1 MLGAGGVMGGAWLA
15 GGLHALASHTGW
27 DPGSADIVVGTSAG
41 SMMGALV
48 AAGGVPPWFM
58 VAHSAGEDI
67 EGLMDALGN
76 PVAEADRSAGAIFRL
91 AKGLPPLGPS
101 SWRLL
106 LAAIRNPGK
115 HVPAAVGAA
124 LLPHGP
130 IDTEPLKDVVRR
142 AVGTD
147 TGIPPNVWIMACD
160 LDAGRRVAFGR
171 EDAPPAEIPDAVA
184 ASCAIPGFYRPVRI
198 GGRLYVDG
206 GTWSVSNLD
215 VVARLELDLVICMN
229 PSSSRD
235 AAIAPGGAI
244 ARRLREQAGRRLGRE
259 ARFLRKTG
267 AEVVLV
273 QPTAEDLAGMGVNP
287 MSRTRRH
294 EVLARAVRTVGEQL
308 AAPEV
313 SEKLAALPRTG
324 GPLVERPEGDASEW
338 PDFRELARARRGV
351 RA

>member
-58 VAHSAGEDI
+58 LAHSGGEDI
-67 EGLMDALGN
+67 EGLVDALGN

-106 LAAIRNPGK
+106 LAAIRNPNK
-115 HVPAAVGAA
+115 HVPTAVGAA

-130 IDTEPLKDVVRR
+130 ISTEPLKDVVRR
-142 AVGTD
+142 AVGED
-147 TGIPPNVWIMACD
+147 TEIPPNVWIMACD

-198 GGRLYVDG
+198 GGRCYVDG
-206 GTWSVSNLD
+206 GTWSLSNLD

-229 PSSSRD
+229 PSSSRE
-235 AAIAPGGAI
+235 AAIAPGGAV
-244 ARRLREQAGRRLGRE
+244 ARRLRVQAGRRLGRE
-259 ARFLRKTG
+259 ARFLRKHGT
-267 AEVVLV
+267 EVVLV

-287 MSRTRRH
+287 MSRRRRH
-294 EVLARAVRTVGEQL
+294 QVLERAVRTVAEQL

-313 SEKLAALPRTG
+313 AEQLSVLPSTG
-324 GPLVERPEGDASEW
+324 GPLVERPEGDASTW
-338 PDFRELARARRGV
+338 PDFRELARARLTA

>member
-58 VAHSAGEDI
+58 LAHSGGEDI
-67 EGLMDALGN
+67 EGLVDALGN

-106 LAAIRNPGK
+106 LAAIRNPNK

-130 IDTEPLKDVVRR
+130 ISTEPLKDVVRR
-142 AVGTD
+142 AVGED
-147 TGIPPNVWIMACD
+147 TEIPPNVWIMACD

-198 GGRLYVDG
+198 GGRSYVDG
-206 GTWSVSNLD
+206 GTWSLSNLD

-229 PSSSRD
+229 PSSSRE
-235 AAIAPGGAI
+235 AAISPGGAV

-259 ARFLRKTG
+259 ARFLRKHG

-287 MSRTRRH
+287 MSRRRRH
-294 EVLARAVRTVGEQL
+294 QVLERAVRTVGEQL

-313 SEKLAALPRTG
+313 AEQLAALPRTG
-324 GPLVERPEGDASEW
+324 GPLVERPEGDPSTW
-338 PDFRELARARRGV
+338 PDFRELARERFAAR
-351 RA
+351 A

>member
-15 GGLHALASHTGW
+15 GGLHALATHTGW

-58 VAHSAGEDI
+58 LAHSGGEDI
-67 EGLMDALGN
+67 EGLVDALGN
-76 PVAEADRSAGAIFRL
+76 PVAEADRSAGAVFRL

-106 LAAIRNPGK
+106 LAAIRNPNK

-130 IDTEPLKDVVRR
+130 ISTEPLKDVVRR
-142 AVGTD
+142 AVGED
-147 TGIPPNVWIMACD
+147 TEIPSNVWIMACD

-198 GGRLYVDG
+198 DGRAYVDG
-206 GTWSVSNLD
+206 GTWSLSNLD

-229 PSSSRD
+229 PSSSRE
-235 AAIAPGGAI
+235 AAISPGGAV
-244 ARRLREQAGRRLGRE
+244 ARRLRVQAGRRLGRE
-259 ARFLRKTG
+259 ARFLRRHGT
-267 AEVVLV
+267 EVVLV

-287 MSRTRRH
+287 MSRRRRH
-294 EVLARAVRTVGEQL
+294 QVLERAVRTVGEQL

-313 SEKLAALPRTG
+313 AERLAGLPRTG
-324 GPLVERPEGDASEW
+324 GPLVERPEGDASTW
-338 PDFRELARARRGV
+338 PDFRELARSRFA
-351 RA
+351 AA